1 MKKLFNLFLWFCTA
15 TLVAQCIVVG
25 LSFLS
30 GNLTGKSITQIIAL
44 MNGIDIPG
52 ERLKNAIAAG
62 QEVPIPTRDEILDAK
77 IQASLELDT
86 REKALERY
94 SQQLEMEQKRQE
106 LENQKLAQRIKEHDQ
121 LVAAFKTGMQ
131 TESLTEVQRLIEV
144 MAPDQAK
151 VQLLSMWQNGSTAD
165 VVTIIKALP
174 EGNRKKIIAEFND
187 QGSAEALSGILKA
200 VRNVDPKPVST
211 SNIAND
217 PKDQVN

>member
-1 MKKLFNLFLWFCTA
+1 MKKLFNLFLFFCTA
-15 TLVAQCIVVG
+15 TLIAQCVVVG
-25 LSFLS
+25 LSFLR

-62 QEVPIPTRDEILDAK
+62 QEIPIPTRDEILNAK
-77 IQASLELDT
+77 VQASLELDT

-94 SQQLEMEQKRQE
+94 GQQLEMEQKRQE
-106 LENQKLAQRIKEHDQ
+106 LENQKLAQRIKEHDE
-121 LVAAFKTGMQ
+121 LVKSFSSGMQ
-131 TESLTEVQRLIEV
+131 AESLTEVQRLIEV

-151 VQLLSMWQNGSTAD
+151 VQLLSMWQTGATAD

-187 QGSAEALSGILKA
+187 PDSAEALSGILKA
-200 VRNVDPKPVST
+200 VRTVEPKPVST
-211 SNIAND
+211 STNAND
-217 PKDQVN
+217 LKDEVN